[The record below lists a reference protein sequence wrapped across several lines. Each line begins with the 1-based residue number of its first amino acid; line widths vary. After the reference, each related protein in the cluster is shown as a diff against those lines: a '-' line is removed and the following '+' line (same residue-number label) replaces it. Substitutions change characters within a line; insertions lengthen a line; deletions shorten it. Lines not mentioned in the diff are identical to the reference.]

1 MTALLRRPSGGRL
14 PGRLAPGEMYP
25 ARDPRVRASVR
36 TLRSGLQVRV
46 IEAGPEDGPP
56 VLFLHG
62 WGASAFTWR
71 RNVPV
76 VADAGYRVAAV
87 DLKGHGLSSKPLGA
101 GEYTLEALLDHVT
114 DVMHA
119 LGFDRP
125 AVVAQSMAGAIA
137 LELALSAVSRVSR
150 LALLAPV
157 GLRRMSMIPLA
168 RALTPR
174 HLDEYAPLLVARWGF
189 AVGLRLIYGNP
200 RLVTERDVD
209 EYWAPTQFPEYARVL
224 RALVH
229 EFRWPPIED
238 TRLASLRV
246 PTLVVLG
253 ARDRVVWRA
262 DVVAKRLP
270 GARLEVVRGAGHAVN
285 EERAELVNARL
296 VEFLRETD

>member
-1 MTALLRRPSGGRL
+1 MIALLRRPHGERL
-14 PGRLAPGEMYP
+14 PGRLAPHEMYP
-25 ARDPRVRASVR
+25 ARDPRVRASMR
-36 TLRSGLQVRV
+36 TLRSGLHVRV

-62 WGASAFTWR
+62 WGASAFTFR
-71 RNVPV
+71 HNLPA
-76 VADAGYRVAAV
+76 VADAGFRVAAV
-87 DLKGHGLSSKPLGA
+87 DLKGHGLSDKPLGP
-101 GEYTLEALLDHVT
+101 GEYTLDAMLEHVH

-125 AVVAQSMAGAIA
+125 AVVAQSMAGAVA
-137 LELALSAVSRVSR
+137 LELALSAVPSVRR

-174 HLDEYAPLLVARWGF
+174 HVDEYTPLLVARWGF

-200 RLVTERDVD
+200 RLVTEEDVD
-209 EYWAPTQFPEYARVL
+209 EYWAPTQFPQYVRVL

-229 EFRWPPIED
+229 EFRWPPIEA

-246 PTLVVLG
+246 PTLVILG

-262 DVVAKRLP
+262 EGVAKRLP
-270 GARLEVVRGAGHAVN
+270 GAILEVVRGAGHAVN
-285 EERAELVNARL
+285 EERADVVNARL
-296 VEFLRETD
+296 VEFLRSGE